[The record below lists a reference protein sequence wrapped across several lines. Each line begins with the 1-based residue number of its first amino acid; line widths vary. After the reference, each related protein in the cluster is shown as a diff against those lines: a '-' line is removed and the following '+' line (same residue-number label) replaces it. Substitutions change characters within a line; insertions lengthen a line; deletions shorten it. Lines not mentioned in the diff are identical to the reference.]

1 MLLIIN
7 VILLLRNLLC
17 PWFHWQQIYSQDDFS
32 IFYSLIPQW
41 CYTTTEAKKPQIF
54 RVYCIKFSHLFSKLN
69 TLGLW
74 ISLCKLWLWCTLY
87 TAHTHITPTYIHDTY
102 LWNVFGLSVCNLC
115 LRRHILF
122 LSSTCCSITSLL
134 QQAVTKYI
142 VTSCA
147 RVLAY
152 TCLKHGAVSQ
162 DTWLHFF
169 CWFSELFPF
178 FFSFTGRFQIRWTW
192 SFQTLFCRIGFHVTA
207 FKNTL
212 RVEERT
218 SPGVLN
224 PNCTFESPRDL

>member
-1 MLLIIN
+1 MLYN
-7 VILLLRNLLC
+7 YRG
-17 PWFHWQQIYSQDDFS
+17 
-32 IFYSLIPQW
+32 
-41 CYTTTEAKKPQIF
+41 KKPQIF

-122 LSSTCCSITSLL
+122 LSSTCCSFTSLL
-134 QQAVTKYI
+134 QQAATKYI

-169 CWFSELFPF
+169 LLIFRTVSF
-178 FFSFTGRFQIRWTW
+178 FFSHLQGVSKSGEHGASRLSSAESVSMYQL
-192 SFQTLFCRIGFHVTA
+192 SKTLWGWKKGPAQECSILTVRLNHPGI
-207 FKNTL
+207 FKKML
-212 RVEERT
+212 ILLLWHLKFWFRLFIV
-218 SPGVLN
+218 GLWALV
-224 PNCTFESPRDL
+224 FF